1 MAWIK
6 AIPPKLMNQMTGIY
20 KGNGIPEMD
29 RCWMDYDRNY
39 QVLSRLVR
47 TNIGYVEHVTMM
59 RINHTDPLH
68 AGKIGWAEKQM
79 IKNEL
84 FGEDR
89 VAIEVYPK
97 QDMLVDVCD
106 VYHLWVFEKDFDLP
120 YGIGIHPYEFKKA
133 EQRDIDFNEID
144 LANFVKEHELK
155 CGGDYCG
162 KV

>member
-1 MAWIK
+1 MSWIK

-20 KGNGIPEMD
+20 KGNWMPEMD

-97 QDMLVDVCD
+97 QNMLVDVCD
-106 VYHLWVFEKDFDLP
+106 VYHLWVFEKDFNLP
-120 YGIGIHPYEFKKA
+120 YGIGKHPYEFKPA
-133 EQRDIDFNEID
+133 EQRDVDFNEID

-155 CGGDYCG
+155 CGG
-162 KV
+162 KQ